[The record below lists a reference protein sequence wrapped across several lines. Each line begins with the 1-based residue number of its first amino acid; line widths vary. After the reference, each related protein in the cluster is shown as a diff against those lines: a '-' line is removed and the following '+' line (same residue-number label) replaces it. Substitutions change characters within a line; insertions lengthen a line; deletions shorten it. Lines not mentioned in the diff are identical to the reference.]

1 MGGGFFFLLTGGGVS
16 CFLPD
21 RKKRVGGFAGLQMWP
36 VWWSPEGES
45 SSGAEGVCRRRR
57 EEEGG
62 GEFPAG
68 SDGAEVAA
76 PIVASNICL

>member
-1 MGGGFFFLLTGGGVS
+1 
-16 CFLPD
+16 
-21 RKKRVGGFAGLQMWP
+21 MWP

-45 SSGAEGVCRRRR
+45 SSGAEGVCRR
-57 EEEGG
+57 G